1 MHSVRAGLLVLLAL
15 QAARTTCDFPAAQP
29 PPADTSAD
37 MGLPARLRGGAG
49 ARSRETRQE
58 MNERWRREARE
69 RAERQATEERASA
82 AGGGD
87 DGTVPA
93 PPPAPARRDPAAGV
107 VLLSKAGEPETAPRA
122 GLLAALCARQ
132 QCNALDPSLYN
143 MQATGEDASKYSSMS
158 DYIEWTRHH
167 KSTDE
172 DVGIVAYA
180 TKTPGVGGL
189 LKVNNG
195 PAAPSSS
202 RACRPARTRRAVRAA
217 RELGRV
223 GLYGSLGD
231 SGVVCLGA
239 WAGALGRFL
248 RAGDSAER
256 PLAGQ
261 RHRYR
266 TGAAAALAAAR
277 RARSD

>member
-1 MHSVRAGLLVLLAL
+1 MMMMRRCALVLLVL
-15 QAARTTCDFPAAQP
+15 QAGRTSCDSP
-29 PPADTSAD
+29 DVSTG

-58 MNERWRREARE
+58 MNQRWRREARE
-69 RAERQATEERASA
+69 RAERQAAEEAAEERASA

-87 DGTVPA
+87 DGAAPA
-93 PPPAPARRDPAAGV
+93 PPPAPERRDPAAGV

-122 GLLAALCARQ
+122 RLLAALCARQ

-143 MQATGEDASKYSSMS
+143 MQAAGEDASKYSSMS

-180 TKTPGVGGL
+180 TRGNGVGGL
-189 LKVNNG
+189 LKVDHG
-195 PAAPSSS
+195 PAASSSS
-202 RACRPARTRRAVRAA
+202 RACHLARTRRALRAD
-217 RELGRV
+217 RELGVV
-223 GLYGSLGD
+223 GFYGPPGD
-231 SGVVCLGA
+231 SGEVCL